1 MTLERLDKLV
11 ETRLVNQ
18 EPPDQDEFD
27 GLIERARRHLNDAQV
42 VGVSEEGQ
50 FSLTYIASHS
60 LALAAMR
67 WHGYRTDK
75 RYLVFQCLEH
85 TVGIEKSQWGVL
97 DKCHKQRNLAE
108 YEGEMEVDSQLL
120 KELVQ
125 ITNELLALV
134 EALGPIT

>member
-18 EPPDQDEFD
+18 EPPDQGEFD

-75 RYLVFQCLEH
+75 RYLVFQCLE
-85 TVGIEKSQWGVL
+85 GIKGSVTNDYNSQMSPPL
-97 DKCHKQRNLAE
+97 YCL
-108 YEGEMEVDSQLL
+108 EMSKLS
-120 KELVQ
+120 
-125 ITNELLALV
+125 
-134 EALGPIT
+134 P

>member
-1 MTLERLDKLV
+1 
-11 ETRLVNQ
+11 
-18 EPPDQDEFD
+18 
-27 GLIERARRHLNDAQV
+27 
-42 VGVSEEGQ
+42 
-50 FSLTYIASHS
+50 
-60 LALAAMR
+60 MR

-85 TVGIEKSQWGVL
+85 TVGIEKSQWRVL